1 LFEAAHLDVNPVNL
15 VNPVNVH
22 RLLIATRNE
31 HKAREFSEILGVGF
45 EVRDLANTS
54 EVPQTEET
62 GRSFEENAT
71 LKAVEASQ
79 YFPELVIA
87 DDSGLEVDALQG
99 APGIFS
105 ARYAGEHATDAENI
119 AKLRLELERYDP
131 PHTARFRCC
140 LALAQEGKVLRVF
153 NGVVEGVI
161 VDEPR
166 GTAGFGYDPV
176 FQPLGFE
183 KTFGELP
190 PEAKNR
196 MSHRANAIRA
206 LQNALL
212 GTSC

>member
-1 LFEAAHLDVNPVNL
+1 MDVNPVNL

-119 AKLRLELERYDP
+119 AKLLLELERYDP

-140 LALAQEGKVLRVF
+140 LALAREGQILRLF

-183 KTFGELP
+183 QTFAELP
-190 PEAKNR
+190 AEAKNR